1 MLLAAL
7 GKPLLLAA
15 ILSTDLFSLVGGEDR
30 LLALAQRRLAGA
42 CARPLHHPRWRSR
55 LQGGCNLR
63 GNPELPQVLDFY
75 AKHGAGLLAE
85 QDRALLAAGETN
97 RILRAVKR
105 RDYAGVGLLPKA
117 QDPYYF
123 INNYLVGL
131 KSRFPR
137 PEAGA
142 ILQSSALSREEIAAL
157 VALAQSRDDVYL
169 SGAPFHTYLAVRSSV
184 KEINL
189 LSAVSLAAAL
199 GIGFWLFGSF
209 RFVLP
214 TVLTL
219 LAGFA
224 AGTAMLFLLFPAPHV
239 LTFIFGTSLIGLG
252 VDYCYH
258 GKSRNLLK
266 ALFTTVLAFSPLFFS
281 HVAVLNQ
288 MAVFAVSGLVAI
300 YLCVRLRS

>member
-30 LLALAQRRLAGA
+30 LLALAQRRLADVARVLCTTSEAVAA
-42 CARPLHHPRWRSR
+42 CKAVAAFEEI
-55 LQGGCNLR
+55 
-63 GNPELPQVLDFY
+63 PELPQVLDFY

-85 QDRALLAAGETN
+85 QDRALLMAGETN

-123 INNYLVGL
+123 INNYLVEL

-184 KEINL
+184 REINL

-209 RFVLP
+209 RFVMP
-214 TVLTL
+214 TVFTL
-219 LAGFA
+219 LAGFV

-258 GKSRNLLK
+258 GNSRNLLK

-288 MAVFAVSGLVAI
+288 MAVFTVSGLVAI